1 MGFELDEAANA
12 ALIAAVAGAMDDLGQ
27 EAAGIVYGL
36 APHKGGHYRTT
47 IAASTYAGGQHYA
60 GKHLKNIAQM
70 GHGDVLTVVYTDS
83 PKGHL
88 LERGTQP
95 HDIPIGHTA
104 TSGTA
109 RNRSTDVL
117 RVIRHPGA
125 HPFPHFG
132 PGAMAAVGRAGRV
145 LGIGIA
151 KRVK

>member
-1 MGFELDEAANA
+1 
-12 ALIAAVAGAMDDLGQ
+12 
-27 EAAGIVYGL
+27 
-36 APHKGGHYRTT
+36 
-47 IAASTYAGGQHYA
+47 
-60 GKHLKNIAQM
+60 M

-88 LERGTQP
+88 LEYGTQP

-104 TSGTA
+104 SSGTA
-109 RNRSTDVL
+109 RNRNTDVT

-125 HPFPHFG
+125 HRFPHFG
-132 PGAMAAVGRAGRV
+132 PGAMASVGRAGNV

>member
-1 MGFELDEAANA
+1 M
-12 ALIAAVAGAMDDLGQ
+12 
-27 EAAGIVYGL
+27 VYGL
-36 APHKGGHYRTT
+36 APQKTGRYRKS
-47 IAASTYAGGQHYA
+47 IAASTYAGGKYYA
-60 GKHLKNIAQM
+60 GRHLKNIAQM

-95 HDIPIGHTA
+95 HDIPIGHTE
-104 TSGTA
+104 SMGTA
-109 RNRSTDVL
+109 RGRNTDVT

-125 HPFPHFG
+125 HRFPHFG
-132 PGAMAAVGRAGRV
+132 PGAMASVGRAGNV